1 MTETKANSIH
11 ASVRKSILFKHLDEA
26 ALKEVL
32 AVSDIVH
39 YKPED
44 RIISEGEV
52 SSYLYTILH
61 GAVSVRV
68 SERVGKEV
76 YLGVLGEGDVFGEA
90 GIFMSVKRTAHIVSA
105 ENTTLLR
112 ITREGL
118 LKLIHKY
125 PSAGVK
131 MLLIIIFGLLR
142 KLRESNQ
149 ELAFERKDVMGQ
161 DDVDDIV
168 AQFMKE

>member
-1 MTETKANSIH
+1 MPEANGDSIQ
-11 ASVRKSILFKHLDEA
+11 ASLRKSILFKHLDES
-26 ALKEVL
+26 ALNGVL

-39 YKPED
+39 YKAED
-44 RIISEGEV
+44 RIISEGEI
-52 SSYLYTILH
+52 SSYLYTILD
-61 GAVSVRV
+61 GSVSVRV
-68 SERVGKEV
+68 SERAGKEV

-105 ENTTLLR
+105 ESTTLLR
-112 ITREGL
+112 ISRQGL
-118 LKLIHKY
+118 LELIHKY

-131 MLLIIIFGLLR
+131 MLLVIIYGLLR

-149 ELAFERKDVMGQ
+149 ELAFERKDVMKQ
-161 DDVDDIV
+161 DEVDDIV